1 MFKQKLLSMK
11 KLLTFFLSF
20 VIPGILIA
28 GGLVTNTNQS
38 AAWVRMPARN
48 ASTGI
53 DAVYYNPAGLMK
65 LENGFH
71 ISLSN
76 QTIFQKR
83 EVENFY
89 KGPGGLF
96 GLNNSLYVGDV
107 KAPLFPSVYAVYKMD
122 KLAFSLGFNPVG
134 GGGGAEYND
143 GLPSFEMTPSD
154 LVPALASSQGIT
166 DYRLDAYLK
175 GSSVY
180 FGLQGGV
187 SFKINDC
194 ISVAAGL
201 RYVMAKNTYLGHL
214 KDIELLQGTNWV
226 RADAIMTGIATQLT
240 AITTIP
246 TQLAP
251 IITGGG
257 GDLTLAQLV
266 SGGQMTAATQNAINA
281 ALSVVGVPPANIPL
295 MTVNQISG
303 TITTASPT
311 LLANAAKYN
320 ATATLLNDQEA
331 DVEQTGS
338 GISPIFSVNIS
349 PSENLNIGIKYEMKT
364 TMKLANKTAKDFLIG
379 YTATGTRITMFPDGE
394 KTPSDMPAMLTVGVD
409 YRLSSS
415 LKVSLGSNYFFDKN
429 ADYGH
434 KLDLDNN
441 SATPSVFVKNS
452 DIIKNN
458 GWSVSGG
465 LEVNL
470 SEKLLVSG
478 GYSFANKGV
487 NEKYQSDLTFGLATH
502 TFGAG
507 AAYKIMDKLTVNAGA
522 NYTKYLADEKEIE
535 HVFSATGA
543 LYKAKETYV
552 KNTFLFGVG
561 VDFSF

>member
-1 MFKQKLLSMK
+1 MK
-11 KLLTFFLSF
+11 KLLTFLIS
-20 VIPGILIA
+20 VIVPGMLIA

-48 ASTGI
+48 ASTDI

-65 LENGFH
+65 MGNGFH

-89 KGPGGLF
+89 KGPGGNF
-96 GLNNSLYVGDV
+96 GLNNSLFVGDV

-122 KLAFSLGFNPVG
+122 RLAFSLGFNPIG

-143 GLPSFEMTPSD
+143 GLPSFEMAASD
-154 LVPALASSQGIT
+154 LVPALAASQGIS

-187 SFKINDC
+187 SFKINDW
-194 ISVAAGL
+194 ISVAAGI

-226 RADAIMTGIATQLT
+226 RADAIMTGI
-240 AITTIP
+240 
-246 TQLAP
+246 
-251 IITGGG
+251 
-257 GDLTLAQLV
+257 
-266 SGGQMTAATQNAINA
+266 S
-281 ALSVVGVPPANIPL
+281 
-295 MTVNQISG
+295 
-303 TITTASPT
+303 
-311 LLANAAKYN
+311 NAAKAGGDGLTPLISLNAGGLTPDQAVSDGIITIDQRNAIVNGLVSLGVSNASSLTITQCQAAYYGAQAKYA

-349 PSENLNIGIKYEMKT
+349 PSGNLNIGIKYEMKT
-364 TMKLANKTAKDFLIG
+364 TMQLANKTAKDFLTG
-379 YTATGTRITMFPDGE
+379 YTGTGTPITMFPDGDE
-394 KTPSDMPAMLTVGVD
+394 TPADMPAMLTVGVD
-409 YRLSSS
+409 YRLSSA

-452 DIIKNN
+452 DIINNN

-502 TFGAG
+502 TVGAG

-522 NYTKYLADEKEIE
+522 SYTKYLADEKEID
-535 HVFSATGA
+535 HVFSATGV
-543 LYKAKETYV
+543 LYKAKETYL